1 MCANTEHRRIT
12 GKSSTQPRRAVRGR
26 EQEIAALREVVDG
39 VRGGRSRCV
48 LVEGAPGVGKSR
60 LLAYVDELAQ
70 RSGFDVVWVRADELD
85 QYAPLAA
92 LHSAVQGCTAAGRAA
107 LTDDQRLRLL
117 DDIADALEE
126 RAQHAPVAV
135 LVDDA
140 QWADPATLFALRAL
154 PARLSAS
161 RVLWALAVRPEDERP
176 IAVHTRETLER
187 QGALRLTLG
196 PLPPQELR
204 RIATDVLG
212 AAPAPALSRLLQGT
226 GGNPFLAIELL
237 RALADTCA
245 VTTEAGTASP
255 LRQDIPAGF
264 RRTVEGRLSRLPD
277 DARRLL
283 QIGSVLGREF
293 DLATAS
299 RMLGRPAGGLLAAVD
314 SLLGA
319 DLLSASGRRLAF
331 RHDLIRKAVYDALP
345 PAVQPALHREAA
357 DILRESGG
365 RPADVAWHVVLAGGP
380 VDDASVR
387 MLHNAV
393 RELAPAAPEAA
404 ADLARKAADLLPLRD
419 ARRVE
424 LLTVAAEQLGW
435 TRRVREAL
443 ELVGATISGGLPP
456 PQEAGL
462 RLVAAEIHQAAGDDA
477 AAMTHLNR
485 ALDLPGL
492 GPDLRTRLLKTKATG
507 HIYLGD
513 IAAAERT
520 DTGLV
525 DAAYRSQDPSLVVS
539 VMVFQS
545 QISFYRGRLAR
556 ALDLAERAAG
566 RAGAEPGAVRL
577 RPLRIPALWLATVLA
592 ATDRLEDAER
602 VLRDGQREAEA
613 LGLGWSLPYWHACR
627 STVLLERGALDD
639 AAVEAEACLTVAD
652 ELEITRA
659 IPLAQSVLANVS
671 VHRGDLAKAGEH
683 LRAAETDCNL
693 GGSPYGPWV
702 SLGRALLAE
711 AGGRHASAA
720 AALRGVYG
728 SGDPARLLAVTPTQ
742 WPHIARVALRGGDP
756 ATAEAVATAVHKLVA
771 EDGSQQIIR
780 AVRAHVDGLLHG
792 DRAALSNAVAGYRP
806 GARHLALASACADL
820 GALLIASGDTEPAVR
835 YLEEAA
841 QLASAS
847 GAIGDQGRIRQR
859 LREAGVR
866 TSAALRRTTA
876 TSGWDSLTESEL
888 KIVPFVADGLTN
900 RAIADR
906 LYLSVHTVNTHLKHV
921 FTKLGINTRV
931 ELTRL
936 VMQQRQGSPE

>member
-1 MCANTEHRRIT
+1 MT
-12 GKSSTQPRRAVRGR
+12 GLPVRGR
-26 EQEIAALREVVDG
+26 AQEITALREVVDA

-48 LVEGAPGVGKSR
+48 ILDGAPGVGKSR
-60 LLAYVDELAQ
+60 LLACLDELAQ
-70 RSGFDVVWVRADELD
+70 SSGFDVVWVRADELD

-92 LHSAVQGCTAAGRAA
+92 LHSAVLGSTTADRAA
-107 LTDDQRLRLL
+107 FTDDQRLRLL

-140 QWADPATLFALRAL
+140 HWADPATLFALRTL

-161 RVLWALAVRPEDERP
+161 RVLWALAVRPGDERP
-176 IAVHTRETLER
+176 IAVRARETLER

-196 PLPPQELR
+196 PLPLPELN

-237 RALADTCA
+237 RALAESGA
-245 VTTEAGTASP
+245 VTAEAGTASP
-255 LRQDIPAGF
+255 LREDIPAEF
-264 RRTVEGRLSRLPD
+264 RRTVEERLSRLPE
-277 DARRLL
+277 DAKRLL
-283 QIGSVLGREF
+283 QVGSMLGREF

-299 RMLGRPAGGLLAAVD
+299 RMLGRPVGGLLTAVD

-319 DLLSASGRRLAF
+319 DLLSAGGRRLAF
-331 RHDLIRKAVYDALP
+331 RHDLIRQAVYDDLP
-345 PAVQPALHREAA
+345 PAVRSALHRDAA

-387 MLHNAV
+387 ALHNAV
-393 RELAPAAPEAA
+393 RDLAPAAPDAA

-424 LLTVAAEQLGW
+424 LLTLAAEQLGW
-435 TRRVREAL
+435 TRRVHEAL
-443 ELVGATISGGLPP
+443 ELVDATISGGLPP
-456 PQEAGL
+456 AQEAAL

-492 GPDLRTRLLKTKATG
+492 PTDLRTRLLKTKGTG

-513 IAAAERT
+513 IAAAEQT
-520 DTGLV
+520 AGLT
-525 DAAYRSQDPSLVVS
+525 DAAYRSEDPSVVVS
-539 VMVFQS
+539 AMVFQS
-545 QISFYRGRLAR
+545 QTAFYRGGLAR

-566 RAGAEPGAVRL
+566 RAGAESDALRL
-577 RPLRIPALWLATVLA
+577 RPPRITALWLATVLVT
-592 ATDRLEDAER
+592 TDRLEDAER
-602 VLRDGQREAEA
+602 VLRDGQRKAEA

-639 AAVEAEACLTVAD
+639 AAVEAEACLAVAD

-659 IPLAQSVLANVS
+659 IPLAQAVLANIS
-671 VHRGDLAKAGEH
+671 VHRGDLANAGEH
-683 LRAAETDCNL
+683 LRAAEADCKP
-693 GGSPYGPWV
+693 GGSPYAPWV
-702 SLGRALLAE
+702 SLGRARLAE
-711 AGGRHASAA
+711 AEGRHAAA
-720 AALRGVYG
+720 AVALREAYG

-742 WPHIARVALRGGDP
+742 WPHIARVALRGGDR
-756 ATAEAVATAVHKLVA
+756 ATAEAVASAAHKLVA
-771 EDGSQQIIR
+771 EDDRHQVIR

-792 DRAALSNAVAGYRP
+792 DRVALSNAVAGYRP
-806 GARHLALASACADL
+806 RTRDLALASACADL
-820 GALLIASGDTEPAVR
+820 GVLLITSGDTKAAVR
-835 YLEEAA
+835 HLEEAA

-847 GAIGDQGRIRQR
+847 GALGDQEGIHQL

-866 TSAALRRTTA
+866 TSTALRRTTE

-888 KIVPFVADGLTN
+888 KVVPFVADGLTN
-900 RAIADR
+900 RVIADR
-906 LYLSVHTVNTHLKHV
+906 LHLSVHTVNTHLKHV

-936 VMQQRQGSPE
+936 AMQHQRQGSLE